1 MALVVIHANFQ
12 PPSHATRRATDYT
25 MTSSADEIVQ
35 DPILELSSEEGDGTH
50 PGTEDSESDE
60 SKTESNLCVRI
71 ILLGLL

>member
-1 MALVVIHANFQ
+1 
-12 PPSHATRRATDYT
+12 